1 MKFDFKI
8 FFILTFFSFSIIAQ
22 TIDDR
27 IANIIAQM
35 TLEEKILQLHKEG
48 GFNTADNTR
57 LGIPGFQMAD
67 GPHGVRDG
75 FATCFPVGIAMA
87 ATWDVDLIYKVG
99 RAMGKE
105 FRGKG
110 KHQALGPCM
119 DLCRDPRN
127 GRIPSE
133 GMPMA
138 QAQRAVVLK
147 M

>member
-1 MKFDFKI
+1 MKYSLTLQML
-8 FFILTFFSFSIIAQ
+8 ILLIASSFSR

-27 IANIIAQM
+27 VNTLLNQM
-35 TLEEKILQLHKEG
+35 TMEEKIEQLHKEG

-75 FATCFPVGIAMA
+75 LATCFPVGIAMA
-87 ATWDVDLIYKVG
+87 ASWDVDLITRIGV
-99 RAMGKE
+99 AMGKE

-110 KHQALGPCM
+110 KNQALGPCM

-127 GRIPSE
+127 GRSPESGGE
-133 GMPMA
+133 DPYLCA
-138 QAQRAVVLK
+138 
-147 M
+147 